1 MRFLVVV
8 VSAGAALAF
17 IAASGLMNWVF
28 MTSLGKSEFEQQ
40 IFGSVSVAVSA
51 FIALLPTLILWAWR
65 ERRFLYVGLG
75 VPVFFAFVAFSLSS
89 AVGFAAKNR
98 GSMTEDRSLAT
109 SRLTGVKQ
117 EIEEAEAKRKALGAA
132 RPSAVVQEAMRGL
145 EQDRK
150 WHWSKECQNATNEG
164 ERSFCKSY
172 FDLKAEGARAAEQT
186 ALEQKIAHLKSEA
199 RGYEEKGAGRQSDS
213 QAAVLA
219 NLLGFQAVQVER
231 GLTLFLA
238 VLVEIGAA
246 LGLYFATGHIRTEG
260 AGIATMSRGVGFV
273 DAGSLKD
280 VPEIELARAPL
291 KQIAGPKA
299 GPAPRRVP
307 RVKRER
313 SELTGGMN
321 SWAMWCPL

>member
-109 SRLTGVKQ
+109 SRLTSVKQ
-117 EIEEAEAKRKALGAA
+117 EIEEAETKRKALGAP

-150 WHWSKECQNATNEG
+150 WHWSKECQNATAEG
-164 ERSFCKSY
+164 ERVFCKGY
-172 FDLKAEGARAAEQT
+172 FDLKAEAARATELT
-186 ALEQKIAHLKSEA
+186 GIEEKIVRLKSEA
-199 RGYEEKGAGRQSDS
+199 RGYEEKGGGRQADS

-219 NLLGFQAVQVER
+219 NLLGLQPVETER

-246 LGLYFATGHIRTEG
+246 LGLYFATGHIRTENTG
-260 AGIATMSRGVGFV
+260 VATMSRGVRIME
-273 DAGSLKD
+273 AGTLLD
-280 VPEIELARAPL
+280 VSTVAIAPL

-307 RVKRER
+307 RVKRD
-313 SELTGGMN
+313 GQN
-321 SWAMWCPL
+321 